1 MFINFWYVAAESKS
15 LADEP
20 LHLTM
25 LGQEFVLFRD
35 SKGIARCLSNVCT
48 HRGGSLAHGKIKGD
62 CIECPYH
69 GWQFNADGYCTHI
82 PSIGKDAKIPG
93 RAKVDA
99 YPTQEKYGLVF
110 AFLGDLPEEE
120 RPPIVDVS
128 EWGQDGWRATCGVF
142 EWDFNYQRSI
152 ENGIDPGHNEF
163 THSTHISVTEGKN
176 WTIPDIDFKSNEWG
190 GEASFSLP
198 GQALKDEKWRQE
210 SGKSQPGRVDMLMAY
225 HGISTLKTHIDLT
238 EEFHSHQYLF
248 DTPIDENHTRITLLS
263 MRNFLLDPADDDR
276 CNERSWF
283 VAVEDRVVLEPLRPV
298 QPPALNNREVF
309 VPADAPIAHYRK
321 RVAEWQAKGWRIDS
335 EEVERNSLKVAYA
348 IPSPARRE
356 HKGWVLDAI
365 PLIEAESEVALPRIS
380 VV

>member
-128 EWGQDGWRATCGVF
+128 EWGKTGGVLPAVCL
-142 EWDFNYQRSI
+142 S
-152 ENGIDPGHNEF
+152 GIL
-163 THSTHISVTEGKN
+163 TTSV
-176 WTIPDIDFKSNEWG
+176 
-190 GEASFSLP
+190 
-198 GQALKDEKWRQE
+198 R
-210 SGKSQPGRVDMLMAY
+210 
-225 HGISTLKTHIDLT
+225 
-238 EEFHSHQYLF
+238 
-248 DTPIDENHTRITLLS
+248 
-263 MRNFLLDPADDDR
+263 
-276 CNERSWF
+276 
-283 VAVEDRVVLEPLRPV
+283 
-298 QPPALNNREVF
+298 
-309 VPADAPIAHYRK
+309 
-321 RVAEWQAKGWRIDS
+321 
-335 EEVERNSLKVAYA
+335 
-348 IPSPARRE
+348 
-356 HKGWVLDAI
+356 
-365 PLIEAESEVALPRIS
+365 
-380 VV
+380 